1 MSFEKSIRED
11 FSDIPVLFFL
21 GGEGTRME
29 DLAYKHILP
38 SKQWLPIGFDENN
51 EPIPLFWRNFEIL
64 FELGFREFYIL
75 VNKDEEKVK
84 KYFEK
89 KIRGPNVNI
98 LLLNK
103 ENISERVKVEGL
115 NIYIFKQK
123 EKGTGNALV
132 EIKEAISG
140 RLFLEMFGDEYFG
153 GEKEK
158 IKKELTGFIN
168 FAIKKAKQ
176 NGTLKVEA
184 FVEKEKVISKI
195 GDEEK
200 RYILKEDEQVDI
212 TKNSNLVVTSLSLS
226 SPSIINIFEKK
237 GIKDFNTF
245 EAQQELI
252 KTYKIY
258 GKIIDLIFAN
268 INTKEGYLVLMD
280 YLINTKIKDDYLA
293 LLVYTINMTLQN
305 KNNKLLKLR

>member
-21 GGEGTRME
+21 GGEGTRIE

-98 LLLNK
+98 LPLNK

-123 EKGTGNALV
+123 EKGTGNALI
-132 EIKEAISG
+132 EIKEAIG
-140 RLFLEMFGDEYFG
+140 KRQFLEVFPDEYLG

-158 IKKELTGFIN
+158 IKKEIKSFIDYSIQKIEETG
-168 FAIKKAKQ
+168 AIKVFAVVDKKIAIGSIWRGLTLQ
-176 NGTLKVEA
+176 ENGRVIQLNDGD
-184 FVEKEKVISKI
+184 FV
-195 GDEEK
+195 
-200 RYILKEDEQVDI
+200 
-212 TKNSNLVVTSLSLS
+212 TTSICLS
-226 SPSIINIFEKK
+226 SPEFFNILISKRSNLKVLDVTSPQILSE
-237 GIKDFNTF
+237 IV
-245 EAQQELI
+245 ELQ
-252 KTYKIY
+252 KAY
-258 GKIIDLIFAN
+258 GKIIKIDFFSN
-268 INTKEGYLVLMD
+268 INTPKDYFTLLSYIKE
-280 YLINTKIKDDYLA
+280 
-293 LLVYTINMTLQN
+293 YTAQK
-305 KNNKLLKLR
+305 KNNSKLSSQF

>member
-21 GGEGTRME
+21 GGEGTRIE

-89 KIRGPNVNI
+89 KIREPNVNI

-123 EKGTGNALV
+123 EKGTGNALI
-132 EIKEAISG
+132 EIKEAIG
-140 RLFLEMFGDEYFG
+140 KRQFLEVFPDEYLG

-158 IKKELTGFIN
+158 IKKEIKSFIDYSIQKIEETG
-168 FAIKKAKQ
+168 AIKVFALVDKKIAIGSIWRGLTLQ
-176 NGTLKVEA
+176 ENGRVIQLNDGD
-184 FVEKEKVISKI
+184 FV
-195 GDEEK
+195 
-200 RYILKEDEQVDI
+200 
-212 TKNSNLVVTSLSLS
+212 TTSICLS
-226 SPSIINIFEKK
+226 SPEFFNILISKRSNLKVLDVASPQILSE
-237 GIKDFNTF
+237 IV
-245 EAQQELI
+245 ELQ
-252 KTYKIY
+252 KAY
-258 GKIIDLIFAN
+258 GKIIKVDFFSN
-268 INTKEGYLVLMD
+268 INTQKDYFTLVSYIKEYSAQ
-280 YLINTKIKDDYLA
+280 K
-293 LLVYTINMTLQN
+293 
-305 KNNKLLKLR
+305 KNNSKLSSQF

>member
-29 DLAYKHILP
+29 DLAYKHVLP

-75 VNKDEEKVK
+75 VNKDEEKIK

-98 LLLNK
+98 LPLNK

-123 EKGTGNALV
+123 EKGTGNALI
-132 EIKEAISG
+132 EIKEAIG
-140 RLFLEMFGDEYFG
+140 KRQFLEVFPDEYFG

-158 IKKELTGFIN
+158 IKKEIKSFIDYSIQKIEETG
-168 FAIKKAKQ
+168 AIKVFALVDKKIAIGSIWRGLTLQ
-176 NGTLKVEA
+176 ENGRVIQLNNGDFVTTSICLSSSEFFNILISKRSNLKVLDVASPQILSEI
-184 FVEKEKVISKI
+184 VELQK
-195 GDEEK
+195 
-200 RYILKEDEQVDI
+200 
-212 TKNSNLVVTSLSLS
+212 
-226 SPSIINIFEKK
+226 
-237 GIKDFNTF
+237 
-245 EAQQELI
+245 A
-252 KTYKIY
+252 Y
-258 GKIIDLIFAN
+258 GKIIKIDFFSN
-268 INTKEGYLVLMD
+268 INTPKDYFTLVSYIKE
-280 YLINTKIKDDYLA
+280 
-293 LLVYTINMTLQN
+293 YTAQK
-305 KNNKLLKLR
+305 KNNSKLSSQF